1 MADANT
7 GTSGLIRVT
16 ASIVDQSAEGLWWDI
31 AWSFQLIER
40 VSAGSTFTNIPKDWN
55 VSIEGVGVVAS
66 GTYTFDWRPAGL
78 QSQTIASATTRVTA
92 PPSGSGAGLGD
103 VTGYIAA
110 SGTSGAGGPTS
121 VTQSVTPPTLT
132 VVPGTPSAVTATRVS
147 DTEITVA
154 WSQSSASNG
163 APTANTI
170 QRRVNGGDWV
180 DAVTIAPTTSASVSA
195 AADQK
200 LEYRVKGS
208 NAAGDSAWSAASTA
222 IYTTPDAP
230 TAVSASKDSA
240 LDITVAWTPNVAFV
254 EHEHVVEHGVDVAG
268 TITWDGSPLAVVTA
282 GTSTYPDEDPDPA
295 DVHVYRVFARNTDTG
310 ALESAKVLSNTVQLL
325 AAPNAPTLANL
336 PNFAAK
342 TLALVVG
349 WTHNPVDTTGQ
360 TAYELEYSTNGG
372 SSYTSTGKVTSTTPS
387 YTVAAD
393 TYAAN
398 VALTVRV
405 RTWGEATTGGSDGTG
420 ASPWST
426 TDTVTF
432 KTRPVATISSPADL
446 STYTLADLTLA
457 LGFSQAESATFVS
470 ATIVLSEGATELES
484 RLSTTLA
491 GTLMDTQV
499 EDASTYTL
507 SVTVLDSNGLTS
519 VAVESTFDV
528 AYTKPVAATFTPTY
542 DEESGTVELAVTI
555 PAAGVGEAEAV
566 AVTIS
571 RVISGGRETLRA
583 NYPVTP
589 GSITFIDT
597 TPVTFGSNQY
607 RVRTISEDGATT
619 DTVSTLAVTD
629 RQWAYLSTGD
639 AFDTIVRFSR
649 RLTLDSSVGR
659 QSTEVETSGR
669 ELPIGLFG
677 ENVSMV
683 ARGVATVLDDEVAT
697 LVADGGS
704 SIGEIEQFLRVAKRV
719 CYRDP
724 TGRRIFGR
732 VLGSFSNRDGATAD
746 FVFTVSENS

>member
-1 MADANT
+1 MADQNT

-16 ASIVDQSAEGLWWDI
+16 ASVVDQSAEGLWWDI
-31 AWSFQLIER
+31 SWSFQLIER
-40 VSAGSTFTNIPKDWN
+40 VSAGSTFTNIAKDWN

-78 QSQTIASATTRVTA
+78 QSQTIASATTRVSA
-92 PPSGSGAGLGD
+92 PGNGSGAGLGD

-110 SGTSGAGGPTS
+110 SGTSGAGGPAS

-200 LEYRVKGS
+200 LEYRVKGT

-230 TAVSASKDSA
+230 TSVSVSKDSA

-268 TITWDGSPLAVVTA
+268 TITWDSSPLAVVTA
-282 GTSTYPDEDPDPA
+282 GTSTYLHEDPDPA

-325 AAPNAPTLANL
+325 AAPDAPTLANL

-360 TAYELEYSTNGG
+360 TAYEFEYSTNGG
-372 SSYTSTGKVTSTTPS
+372 SSYTSTGKVTSTTPT

-393 TYAAN
+393 AYAAN

-405 RTWGEATTGGSDGTG
+405 RTWGEATSGGSDGTG

-432 KTRPVATISSPADL
+432 KTRPVATITAPADE
-446 STYTLADLTLA
+446 STYTQADLTVA
-457 LGFSQAESATFVS
+457 LGFSQAESASFVS

-499 EDASTYTL
+499 EDAGTYTL

-542 DEESGTVELAVTI
+542 DVDSGTVELAVTI
-555 PAAGVGEAEAV
+555 PAAGGGEAEAV

-571 RVISGGRETLRA
+571 RVIDGVRETVRA
-583 NYPVTP
+583 NYPVEP
-589 GSITFIDT
+589 GNITFIDT

-619 DTVSTLAVTD
+619 DTIETLAIADGV
-629 RQWAYLSTGD
+629 WAFLSTGD
-639 AFDTIVRFSR
+639 GYGDIVSFWADLSVSASPR
-649 RLTLDSSVGR
+649 RDSSLVP
-659 QSTEVETSGR
+659 TSGR
-669 ELPIGLFG
+669 ERAIALFG
-677 ENVSMV
+677 ENRSLSVS
-683 ARGVATVLDDEVAT
+683 
-697 LVADGGS
+697 GS
-704 SIGEIEQFLRVAKRV
+704 AAIVPEMGSTPAEIEAFLMRAATV

-724 TGRRIFGR
+724 TGRRMFGR
-732 VLGSFSNRDGATAD
+732 ATGSLDSPSSLTSSFT
-746 FVFTVSENS
+746 FTVDEAS